1 MMRKLIFILAAA
13 TLFSACNRG
22 DSEVSF
28 RLKYEQTFSI
38 DSSIG
43 VNFPVDLQGPPMP
56 SRSEQAFQNNN
67 TSADLI
73 TSVTMDYAEIILDS
87 PADED
92 FSFLE
97 SIEISIEVD
106 GRDPVVLAFA
116 DPVPTETGNRLVL
129 TTSNKQFEEYITAQE
144 FVIATRSVTDEFIT
158 EDHDFTFNC
167 EFLVKANV
175 LN

>member
-1 MMRKLIFILAAA
+1 MRKLTFFWVAAA
-13 TLFSACNRG
+13 LFSACNRG
-22 DSEVSF
+22 DSELSF
-28 RLKYEQTFSI
+28 RLEYEQSFSI

-43 VNFPVDLQGPPMP
+43 VNFPLDLQGPPMP
-56 SRSEQAFQNNN
+56 SRSQMAFQSNN

-73 TSVTMDYAEIILDS
+73 TSVTMDYAEIVLDS
-87 PADED
+87 PTDED

-97 SIEISIEVD
+97 SIIISIEVE
-106 GRDPVVLAFA
+106 GKDPVVLAYA
-116 DPVPTETGNRLVL
+116 DPVPAEIGNRLVL
-129 TTSNKQFEEYITAQE
+129 NTSNEQFKEYITVSE
-144 FVIATRSVTDEFIT
+144 FVISTRTVTDEFIT